1 MLYFFKNLVFA
12 LVAILL
18 IQVAACAEE
27 EWQFFRINAQ
37 YRGVI
42 KQSYEDVGCALA
54 WFKELSPHKTQMIAH
69 VCALNPEN
77 SKEQYSFRVNVVVGR
92 HEGAYSISE
101 IFYADFVGMHGDRQT
116 EIKQLMSLWKLIR
129 DYCNDPVELN
139 TAPDVWGKTLNL
151 KTRTFSRR
159 NRMEITA
166 TWPGRR
172 GFSGK
177 FFLEPTDL
185 GKWHLD
191 KFRFSGGRVVV
202 SMVQDSLE
210 AIRKDFG
217 QFSPFR
223 EVVFDN

>member
-1 MLYFFKNLVFA
+1 MFFKYPVFA
-12 LVAILL
+12 LVSILFL
-18 IQVAACAEE
+18 QTVAFANE

-54 WFKELSPHKTQMIAH
+54 WFKELSSDKTQMIAH

-77 SKEQYSFRVNVVVGR
+77 TDEQYSFRVNIIVSL
-92 HEGAYSISE
+92 HEGSYSVDE
-101 IFYADFVGMHGDRQT
+101 IFYADFVGMHGERQT

-129 DYCNDPVELN
+129 DYCKNPVELN

-151 KTRTFSRR
+151 KTRTFSRH

-166 TWPGRR
+166 MWPGRR

-177 FFLEPTDL
+177 FFLEPTAAA
-185 GKWHLD
+185 KWHLD